1 MRGAIVQ
8 DFLAELDTRMDDIR
22 QAMATRDH
30 EALGNAAHQL
40 KGAALNT
47 CAARLAQL
55 CEALETRSLAEDP
68 EVFAYDGLLD
78 QVAQGTREAL
88 VTT

>member
-1 MRGAIVQ
+1 MQ

-22 QAMATRDH
+22 QAMAARDH

-55 CEALETRSLAEDP
+55 CEALEARSLTEDP
-68 EVFAYDGLLD
+68 EVFAYNDQLD
-78 QVAQGTREAL
+78 QVVQGTREAL
-88 VTT
+88 ATN